1 MKILYRPVGLAE
13 MQLILDREL
22 QGFPPRLPDQPIFY
36 PVLNKPYADRIAG
49 EWNTQD
55 RFSGF
60 VGFVTEF
67 KVKSPFIDRYAEQI
81 VGARQHAE
89 LWIPS
94 DELEEMNANIE
105 GGIRVVDVFCGSP
118 HAGLTPSALPLDAQA
133 LAALLARLHTNLE
146 GNP

>member
-1 MKILYRPVGLAE
+1 MKTLYRPVGLAE
-13 MQLILDREL
+13 MQLILDQDL
-22 QGFPPRLPDQPIFY
+22 KGFPPRLPDQPIFY
-36 PVLNKPYADRIAG
+36 PVLNKPYADRIAK

-67 KVKSPFIDRYAEQI
+67 QVKSPFIDRYDEKV

-105 GGIRVVDVFCGSP
+105 GEIRVVDVFYGP
-118 HAGLTPSALPLDAQA
+118 HYAGLTPAAMPLEA
-133 LAALLARLHTNLE
+133 LALKQLLAQLRTYL
-146 GNP
+146 